1 MQTNENILCCLSGA
15 PSNGRV
21 IRAAARMGQAFGSG
35 FTALYVESPGA
46 PAASSLRENL
56 RLAEELGGRIITV
69 YGDDPAVQ
77 IAEYARI
84 SGATKIVLGL
94 SPRENRWR
102 GGRSLIDRLGV
113 QAPELDLYV
122 IPDAAAD
129 TWYRRAPAVVRERFT
144 WPDFL
149 RTVGILALCT
159 LVGRLFVACGISAAN
174 AVMVYILG
182 VLAISMVTTGRS
194 YSLLATAVSVL
205 IYNYF
210 FTAPYYSLRSDP
222 DSVATFAVMFIV
234 ALLGSTSTA
243 RIKQQAEQS
252 ARKAYRTEI
261 LLQTSQ
267 KLQKAEDT
275 GHILDAAA
283 DQLRQLL
290 ECDMVFYLSDGT
302 PRPYP
307 VQPGADL
314 SALTTDSEQALAR
327 WVLAHNHHAGRSTA
341 HQPQAR
347 CLYLA
352 VRGSRGALAAV
363 GLAVDEHRPPDS
375 FEKSLMFAIL
385 DECGL
390 ALEKDTMVREKQQVE
405 QTARQ
410 EALRADLLRSISHD
424 LRTPLTSISGN
435 AAILMERGEALTA
448 DKRRSLAGAVYDD
461 AQWLINLV
469 ENLLSITRIENGTI
483 RLNRQPELLDDIFQ
497 EALAHLDRA
506 AERHHIAVE
515 LPDDLLMAE
524 MDARLIVQVLINL
537 LNNAIKYTPEG
548 SRITLSARAE
558 GGMVRVSVADDG
570 PGIREDAKPKLFQ
583 MFYTEGKAGGD
594 SRRGLGLGLALC
606 RSIVNA
612 HGGAIGVADNPP
624 HGSCFTFTLPV
635 SEVIPHE

>member
-1 MQTNENILCCLSGA
+1 METNEKILCCLSGA
-15 PSNGRV
+15 PSNARV

-35 FTALYVESPGA
+35 FTALYVETPGA
-46 PAASSLRENL
+46 AKSSSLGDNL

-77 IAEYARI
+77 IAEYARV

-129 TWYRRAPAVVRERFT
+129 AWYRRAPAIVRERFT

-149 RTVGILALCT
+149 RTVVILALCT
-159 LVGRLFVACGISAAN
+159 LVGRLFVACGISAGN
-174 AVMVYILG
+174 VVMVYILG
-182 VLAISMVTTGRS
+182 VLGISMLTTGRS

-267 KLQKAEDT
+267 KLQKAVDT

-290 ECDMVFYLSDGT
+290 ECDMVFYLADGSA
-302 PRPYP
+302 RPYP
-307 VQPGADL
+307 ARPGADL
-314 SALTTDSEQALAR
+314 APLLTEQEQAVAR
-327 WVLAHNHHAGRSTA
+327 WVLAHNHHAGHTTA
-341 HQPQAR
+341 HEPSAR

-352 VRGSRGALAAV
+352 VRGSSGALAAV
-363 GLAVDEHRPPDS
+363 GLALDESRPADS

-390 ALEKDTMVREKQQVE
+390 ALEKDAMLREKQQVE

-435 AAILMERGEALTA
+435 AAILMERGESLTA
-448 DKRRSLAGAVYDD
+448 DKRRSLAAAVYDD
-461 AQWLINLV
+461 AQWLVNLV

-483 RLNRQPELLDDIFQ
+483 QLNRQPELLDEIFQ
-497 EALAHLDRA
+497 EALGHLDRA
-506 AERHHIAVE
+506 SSRHHIAVE
-515 LPDDLLMAE
+515 LSDDLLMAE
-524 MDARLIVQVLINL
+524 MDARLMVQVLINL

-548 SRITLSARAE
+548 SHITLSANTE
-558 GGMVRVSVADDG
+558 GRMVRVEVADDG
-570 PGIREDAKPKLFQ
+570 PGVSDEAKPKLFT
-583 MFYTEGKAGGD
+583 MFYTAGKAGSD

-612 HGGAIGVADNPP
+612 HGGAISVRDNLPR
-624 HGSCFTFTLPV
+624 GACFSFTLPV
-635 SEVIPHE
+635 SEVTAHE

>member
-290 ECDMVFYLSDGT
+290 ECDMVFYLADGT

-314 SALTTDSEQALAR
+314 SAYQDLSQLSGWAKEAMSWAVAQGIISSSSTDALTLS
-327 WVLAHNHHAGRSTA
+327 
-341 HQPQAR
+341 PQKSA
-347 CLYLA
+347 
-352 VRGSRGALAAV
+352 SRAEVA
-363 GLAVDEHRPPDS
+363 
-375 FEKSLMFAIL
+375 
-385 DECGL
+385 
-390 ALEKDTMVREKQQVE
+390 TM
-405 QTARQ
+405 
-410 EALRADLLRSISHD
+410 LRAFSEK
-424 LRTPLTSISGN
+424 
-435 AAILMERGEALTA
+435 IL
-448 DKRRSLAGAVYDD
+448 
-461 AQWLINLV
+461 
-469 ENLLSITRIENGTI
+469 
-483 RLNRQPELLDDIFQ
+483 
-497 EALAHLDRA
+497 
-506 AERHHIAVE
+506 
-515 LPDDLLMAE
+515 
-524 MDARLIVQVLINL
+524 
-537 LNNAIKYTPEG
+537 
-548 SRITLSARAE
+548 
-558 GGMVRVSVADDG
+558 
-570 PGIREDAKPKLFQ
+570 
-583 MFYTEGKAGGD
+583 
-594 SRRGLGLGLALC
+594 
-606 RSIVNA
+606 
-612 HGGAIGVADNPP
+612 
-624 HGSCFTFTLPV
+624 
-635 SEVIPHE
+635 

>member
-1 MQTNENILCCLSGA
+1 M
-15 PSNGRV
+15 
-21 IRAAARMGQAFGSG
+21 
-35 FTALYVESPGA
+35 
-46 PAASSLRENL
+46 
-56 RLAEELGGRIITV
+56 
-69 YGDDPAVQ
+69 
-77 IAEYARI
+77 
-84 SGATKIVLGL
+84 
-94 SPRENRWR
+94 
-102 GGRSLIDRLGV
+102 
-113 QAPELDLYV
+113 
-122 IPDAAAD
+122 
-129 TWYRRAPAVVRERFT
+129 
-144 WPDFL
+144 
-149 RTVGILALCT
+149 
-159 LVGRLFVACGISAAN
+159 
-174 AVMVYILG
+174 
-182 VLAISMVTTGRS
+182 
-194 YSLLATAVSVL
+194 
-205 IYNYF
+205 
-210 FTAPYYSLRSDP
+210 
-222 DSVATFAVMFIV
+222 
-234 ALLGSTSTA
+234 
-243 RIKQQAEQS
+243 
-252 ARKAYRTEI
+252 
-261 LLQTSQ
+261 
-267 KLQKAEDT
+267 
-275 GHILDAAA
+275 
-283 DQLRQLL
+283 
-290 ECDMVFYLSDGT
+290 
-302 PRPYP
+302 
-307 VQPGADL
+307 
-314 SALTTDSEQALAR
+314 
-327 WVLAHNHHAGRSTA
+327 
-341 HQPQAR
+341 
-347 CLYLA
+347 
-352 VRGSRGALAAV
+352 
-363 GLAVDEHRPPDS
+363 
-375 FEKSLMFAIL
+375 
-385 DECGL
+385 
-390 ALEKDTMVREKQQVE
+390 E

-612 HGGAIGVADNPP
+612 HGGTIGVADNPP

-635 SEVIPHE
+635 SEVIPHA